1 MLQCN
6 FKVGSLKPEKSI
18 PDSILRQAKGLA
30 IITVVNVGMMVTY
43 KIGTGLVVARRADGS
58 WSPPSAIS
66 TYGVGYGVQV
76 IATAQVFLFH
86 QRHMLNIF
94 IYLLALQAGGE
105 LADYIIV
112 LRNTDAI
119 RTFSGNAHLSVGAGI
134 SASAGHLGRVAE
146 ADFRAGDGGYAAC
159 YTYSCSKGMIQTTSS

>member
-94 IYLLALQAGGE
+94 IYLFIYWPCRLE
-105 LADYIIV
+105 V
-112 LRNTDAI
+112 
-119 RTFSGNAHLSVGAGI
+119 S
-134 SASAGHLGRVAE
+134 
-146 ADFRAGDGGYAAC
+146 
-159 YTYSCSKGMIQTTSS
+159 

>member
-1 MLQCN
+1 M
-6 FKVGSLKPEKSI
+6 
-18 PDSILRQAKGLA
+18 
-30 IITVVNVGMMVTY
+30 
-43 KIGTGLVVARRADGS
+43 
-58 WSPPSAIS
+58 
-66 TYGVGYGVQV
+66 
-76 IATAQVFLFH
+76 
-86 QRHMLNIF
+86 
-94 IYLLALQAGGE
+94 ALQAGGE